1 MYHYQPIFTKLISI
15 YTKIIRIFSLKR
27 EASFAK
33 DRTKISLTNTERR
46 DENAGRGGAHAK
58 WSVARANRDRTHD
71 DNGGY
76 EHENEDRRGWKEE
89 STKGGVKTSY
99 DGGERRVG
107 EGGARDT
114 RYSEGEM
121 NSYLRKLHA
130 YAEL

>member
-27 EASFAK
+27 EASSAK
-33 DRTKISLTNTERR
+33 DRTKISSTNTERR

-107 EGGARDT
+107 GGGARDT